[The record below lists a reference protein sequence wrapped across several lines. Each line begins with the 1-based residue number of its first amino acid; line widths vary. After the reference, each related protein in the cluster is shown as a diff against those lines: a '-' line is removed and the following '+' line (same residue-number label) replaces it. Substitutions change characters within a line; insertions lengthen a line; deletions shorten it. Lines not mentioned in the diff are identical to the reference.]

1 MNIGKKVLGNM
12 TNFIL
17 VRHCQANGQEP
28 EAQLTTEGL
37 KQANELAG
45 FLKHYN
51 VSRII
56 SSPFTRAIQTITPY
70 ATNKNIEIELD
81 KRLKERILSSENL
94 PDWFNKLQQTFQEPD
109 LKFSGGESSN
119 EARKRILD
127 LVDDLMHTDCE
138 NIVLVTHGN
147 LAALLLNYISQNFGF
162 EEWKQLS
169 NPDVY
174 LIELKLNELSYKRIW
189 K

>member
-1 MNIGKKVLGNM
+1 M

-45 FLKHYN
+45 FLKNYN
-51 VSRII
+51 ISRII

-81 KRLKERILSSENL
+81 ERLKERILSSENL
-94 PDWFNKLQQTFQEPD
+94 PDWFYKLQQTFQEPD

-162 EEWKQLS
+162 EEWRQLS

-189 K
+189 E